1 MNRDIMLKRIK
12 KYLLTVKLNIQYDNE
27 AGLFDINK
35 HCENFYCGL
44 LNLVYGYQL
53 KNANIEEKNFD
64 SVDLIDD
71 ISGIYFQVTSNKR
84 SEKIKDTIDTNTNA
98 LMSIPNYIPNKAEY
112 NGQEITLKHIIKK

>member
-44 LNLVYGYQL
+44 LNLVYGKL
-53 KNANIEEKNFD
+53 AHTHEEHE
-64 SVDLIDD
+64 
-71 ISGIYFQVTSNKR
+71 QVLCLNLT
-84 SEKIKDTIDTNTNA
+84 
-98 LMSIPNYIPNKAEY
+98 
-112 NGQEITLKHIIKK
+112 